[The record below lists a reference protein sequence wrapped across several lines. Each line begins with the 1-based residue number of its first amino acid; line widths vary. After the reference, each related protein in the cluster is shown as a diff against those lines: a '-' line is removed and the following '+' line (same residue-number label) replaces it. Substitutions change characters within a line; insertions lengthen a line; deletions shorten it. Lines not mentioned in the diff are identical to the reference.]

1 VTSAWSLWLVLAS
14 AAWAGFSLSGT
25 PKVSFFATGK
35 PGFLSIEGKTKTVS
49 LTDDGTNLVFVVPI
63 ATVDTGIA
71 LRDEHMRDTY
81 VQAAQFPD
89 LVLSVPKAGVTWP
102 TPGGKGT
109 SGTVTAGF
117 TTHGVTRQVPVA
129 YQVEPGKSGVTI
141 KASFPFDVS
150 EHGIEIP
157 TYMGVTILPDM
168 RAEVVLGLVDA
179 P

>member
-1 VTSAWSLWLVLAS
+1 VTSALSLWLVIS
-14 AAWAGFSLSGT
+14 GAAWAGSALSGT

-49 LTDDGTNLVFVVPI
+49 LTDDGTNLIFTVPI

-89 LVLSVPKAGVTWP
+89 LVLSVPKAGLTWP
-102 TPGGKGT
+102 TPGGERT
-109 SGTVTAGF
+109 TGTVTAAF
-117 TTHGVTRQVPVA
+117 TTHGVTKQVPVT
-129 YQVEPGKSGVTI
+129 YQIDPSKSGVTV
-141 KASFPFDVS
+141 KASFPFNVT
-150 EHGIEIP
+150 EHNIEIP
-157 TYMGVTILPDM
+157 TYLGVTILPDM